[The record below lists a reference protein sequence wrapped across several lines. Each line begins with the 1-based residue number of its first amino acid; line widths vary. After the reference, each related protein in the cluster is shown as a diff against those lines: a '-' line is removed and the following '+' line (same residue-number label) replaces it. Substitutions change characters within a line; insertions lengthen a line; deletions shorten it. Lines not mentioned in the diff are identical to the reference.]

1 MDKIGGE
8 GSLSQYLVTEKIG
21 AWVTL
26 PVVIDS
32 HYLYKLSEKLYRMQ

>member
-8 GSLSQYLVTEKIG
+8 GSSSQHFVIEKVG

-26 PVVIDS
+26 PVVIES
-32 HYLYKLSEKLYRMQ
+32 HYLYKLRIYCRTQ